1 MKFSDIQTDP
11 RNYDTDILVGKLENY
26 FTTTIENCPFVDL
39 LSETVLHLALT
50 DETVEPVT
58 IPIHVKHDKGQ
69 TTAHVPQQYVVD
81 LYNGTR
87 WNELPAFTT
96 DFLQAVMCEMVDDE
110 QFQKQVRDVIAS
122 KVLETMTERTA
133 SELNQL
139 FGGYLEDNLD
149 DINFTIQLNFLYK
162 VLRTNRIELTART
175 DESFQ
180 LVKSEYTN
188 TWKVNK
194 EIPEQLFDK
203 LKEDFEHI
211 KNLID
216 KQPKQFEC
224 ALNQTLPEELV
235 PYLRHINRIKVNLT
249 GGRTAPVWLTD
260 HKKVVVDYWGDF
272 DMRKRYQLELDVPVT
287 LTYRDNT
294 VVATFPVAPGQSL
307 KPVEKAMEYLQNRFQ
322 YRTSIK
328 GKLTEYHVKDLLT
341 RAIAAQHDVIRRVI
355 FSLEDDVTRFAD
367 NGVEYELRVSDDRV
381 YYERDCH
388 IQWVFVKNG
397 NDFNI
402 DLEYSDL
409 LNVHPS
415 ELKETIHE
423 LVDKF

>member
-1 MKFSDIQTDP
+1 MRFSDIQKDP

-39 LSETVLHLALT
+39 LSETVLHLTLT
-50 DETVEPVT
+50 DKTVEPVT

-69 TTAHVPQQYVVD
+69 TTAHVPNQHVVD

-96 DFLQAVMCEMVDDE
+96 DFLQAIMCEMADNE
-110 QFQKQVRDVIAS
+110 LFQNQVRDAIAS
-122 KVLETMTERTA
+122 HALETMTET
-133 SELNQL
+133 STLELNQM
-139 FGGYLEDNLD
+139 FGGYLEEHLD
-149 DINFTIQLNFLYK
+149 DINFTIQLNFRYRFLS
-162 VLRTNRIELTART
+162 TNQIELTARN
-175 DESFQ
+175 DASFQ
-180 LVKSEYTN
+180 LVKSET
-188 TWKVNK
+188 TKAWKLDT
-194 EIPEQLFDK
+194 EISEHLFDK

-211 KNLID
+211 KNLIN

-224 ALNQTLPEELV
+224 VLNQPLPTELV
-235 PYLRHINRIKVNLT
+235 PYLRHINHIAVKLT

-272 DMRKRYQLELDVPVT
+272 DMRKKYQLELDVPVT
-287 LTYRDNT
+287 LTYRDDT
-294 VVATFPVAPGQSL
+294 VVATFPVTSGQSL
-307 KPVEKAMEYLQNRFQ
+307 KPVEKAMKLLQNRFQ

-328 GKLTEYHVKDLLT
+328 GELTECHVKDLLT

-355 FSLEDDVTRFAD
+355 FSLDDGATCFVD

-381 YYERDCH
+381 YYERDRH
-388 IQWVFVKNG
+388 IQWVFVKDG
-397 NDFNI
+397 NDFSI

-409 LNVHPS
+409 FNVNPS
-415 ELKETIHE
+415 ELKETIKE

>member
-1 MKFSDIQTDP
+1 
-11 RNYDTDILVGKLENY
+11 
-26 FTTTIENCPFVDL
+26 
-39 LSETVLHLALT
+39 
-50 DETVEPVT
+50 
-58 IPIHVKHDKGQ
+58 
-69 TTAHVPQQYVVD
+69 
-81 LYNGTR
+81 
-87 WNELPAFTT
+87 
-96 DFLQAVMCEMVDDE
+96 
-110 QFQKQVRDVIAS
+110 
-122 KVLETMTERTA
+122 MTERTA

-149 DINFTIQLNFLYK
+149 DINFTIQLNFRYK
-162 VLRTNRIELTART
+162 FLRTNRIELTART

-224 ALNQTLPEELV
+224 VLNQTLPEELV

-249 GGRTAPVWLTD
+249 GGRTEPVWLTD
-260 HKKVVVDYWGDF
+260 HKKVVVHYWGDF

-294 VVATFPVAPGQSL
+294 VVATFPVTPGQSL
-307 KPVEKAMEYLQNRFQ
+307 KPVEKAMELLQNRFQ

-328 GKLTEYHVKDLLT
+328 GRLTQYHVKDLLT
-341 RAIAAQHDVIRRVI
+341 RAIAANHDVIRRVI

-367 NGVEYELRVSDDRV
+367 NGVEYELRVWDDHV
-381 YYERDCH
+381 SYERNGSR
-388 IQWVFVKNG
+388 QWAFVKNG